1 MLELPE
7 TINLGKQINDNLK
20 GKTISNVFIT
30 ENPSKMLFLNGT
42 LDDYKNLLTGRKII
56 SGKGAGMFVDII
68 MDGDM
73 TLTLC
78 DGIIMKYG
86 DSSSKLPDKYQ
97 VMLTFE
103 DNTFLSF
110 NIAMYGGIQPF
121 RGTSDNPYHEK
132 SFNTVS
138 PLEDEFDEE
147 YFESLISKETKNI
160 SVKALLATE
169 QRIPGIGNG
178 SLQDILF
185 NSKINPK
192 RKIKTLS
199 ESDKKALFNA
209 IKSTLKAMTEA
220 GGRDAQTDIF
230 GNKGGYK
237 TILSSK
243 TAKSPCPRCGD
254 TIVKENYMGGAIY
267 YCPTCQ
273 PL

>member
-1 MLELPE
+1 MIELPE
-7 TINLGKQINDNLK
+7 AINLGKQINDNLK
-20 GKTISNVFIT
+20 GKIVSNVFVT
-30 ENPSKMLFLNGT
+30 DNPSKMLFLNGS
-42 LDDYKNLLTGRKII
+42 LDDYRNILTGRKII
-56 SGKGAGMFVDII
+56 TGRGAGMFVDIVL
-68 MDGDM
+68 DGDI
-73 TLTLC
+73 TLTVC

-86 DSSSKLPDKYQ
+86 DSMSALPDKYQ
-97 VMLTFE
+97 VLLTFK

-121 RGTSDNPYHEK
+121 KGTFDNPYHEK
-132 SFNTVS
+132 SFNTIS
-138 PLEDEFDEE
+138 PLEDDFNEE
-147 YFESLISKETKNI
+147 YFENLISRETKNI
-160 SVKALLATE
+160 SVKALVATE

-178 SLQDILF
+178 CLQDILF
-185 NSKINPK
+185 NAGINPK

-199 ESDKKALFNA
+199 DKNKIALFKA
-209 IKSTLKAMTEA
+209 IKATLKEMTEA

-237 TILSSK
+237 TLLSSK

-254 TIVKENYMGGAIY
+254 TIVKENYMGGSVY